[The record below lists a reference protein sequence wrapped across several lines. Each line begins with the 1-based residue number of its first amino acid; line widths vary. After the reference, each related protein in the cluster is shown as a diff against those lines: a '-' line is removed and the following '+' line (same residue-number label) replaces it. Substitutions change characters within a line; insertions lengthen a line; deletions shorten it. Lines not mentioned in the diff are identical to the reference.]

1 MTPSY
6 RLFVLPEK
14 YGVVKLDPG
23 TEINTKGGN
32 ATELLA
38 VIHTPEE
45 TTVVCQEK
53 VISPGKEVEK
63 GWKALKVEG
72 TLEFGLVGL
81 LASITTPL
89 AENGISVYTLST
101 YSTDFILVK
110 ANLLSKAIKALK
122 KAGFEI
128 VE

>member
-1 MTPSY
+1 MTISY

-32 ATELLA
+32 STELLA

-45 TTVVCQEK
+45 TTVVCQENI
-53 VISPGKEVEK
+53 ISPGKEVEK
-63 GWKALKVEG
+63 GWRALKVG
-72 TLEFGLVGL
+72 GFLEFELIGV
-81 LASITTPL
+81 LASIIMPL
-89 AENGISVYTLST
+89 AENGISIYTLST

>member
-1 MTPSY
+1 MTHSY
-6 RLFVLPEK
+6 QLLVLPER

-32 ATELLA
+32 VTELLA

-45 TTVVCQEK
+45 TTIVCQENI
-53 VISPGKEVEK
+53 ISPEKEAEK
-63 GWKALKVEG
+63 GWKALKVNG
-72 TLEFGLVGL
+72 TLEFELIGV
-81 LASITTPL
+81 LASIINPL

-110 ANLLSKAIKALK
+110 VNFLSKAVKVLT

-128 VE
+128 IE

>member
-1 MTPSY
+1 MTTSFK
-6 RLFVLPEK
+6 LCVLPEK
-14 YGVVKLDPG
+14 YGVVRLDPG
-23 TEINTKGGN
+23 IEINTKGGN

-45 TTVVCQEK
+45 TTVVCQENI
-53 VISPGKEVEK
+53 ISPGKAVEK
-63 GWKALKVEG
+63 GWRALKVGG
-72 TLEFGLVGL
+72 TLEFELIGVLV
-81 LASITTPL
+81 SIITPL
-89 AENGISVYTLST
+89 AENNISVYTLST

-128 VE
+128 IE

>member
-1 MTPSY
+1 MTTSY

-32 ATELLA
+32 STELLA

-45 TTVVCQEK
+45 TTVVCQENI
-53 VISPGKEVEK
+53 ISPGKEVER
-63 GWKALKVEG
+63 GWRALKVGG
-72 TLEFGLVGL
+72 TMGFELIGVLD
-81 LASITTPL
+81 SIITPL
-89 AENGISVYTLST
+89 AENGVSVYTLST

-110 ANLLSKAIKALK
+110 ANLLAKAIKVLK

>member
-1 MTPSY
+1 MTTSY

-23 TEINTKGGN
+23 SEINTKGGDS
-32 ATELLA
+32 TELLA

-45 TTVVCQEK
+45 TTIVCQENI
-53 VISPGKEVEK
+53 ISPGKEAEK
-63 GWKALKVEG
+63 GWRALKVG
-72 TLEFGLVGL
+72 GPLEFELIGV
-81 LASITTPL
+81 LASIITPL
-89 AENGISVYTLST
+89 ADNGISVYTLST
-101 YSTDFILVK
+101 FSTDIILVK

>member
-1 MTPSY
+1 MTTSY
-6 RLFVLPEK
+6 RIFVLPEK

-32 ATELLA
+32 STELLA

-45 TTVVCQEK
+45 TTVVCQENI
-53 VISPGKEVEK
+53 ISPGKEVER
-63 GWKALKVEG
+63 GWRALKVGG
-72 TLEFGLVGL
+72 TLGFELIGVLD
-81 LASITTPL
+81 SIITPL
-89 AENGISVYTLST
+89 AENGVSVYTLST

-110 ANLLSKAIKALK
+110 ANLLAKAIKVLK

>member
-1 MTPSY
+1 MTTSY

-14 YGVVKLDPG
+14 YGVVKLEPG

-32 ATELLA
+32 STELLA

-45 TTVVCQEK
+45 TTIVCQENI
-53 VISPGKEVEK
+53 ISPGKEVEK
-63 GWKALKVEG
+63 GWRALKVGG
-72 TLEFGLVGL
+72 TLGFELIGV
-81 LASITTPL
+81 LASIISPL
-89 AENGISVYTLST
+89 AENGVSVYTLST

-110 ANLLSKAIKALK
+110 AHLLSKAIKALK